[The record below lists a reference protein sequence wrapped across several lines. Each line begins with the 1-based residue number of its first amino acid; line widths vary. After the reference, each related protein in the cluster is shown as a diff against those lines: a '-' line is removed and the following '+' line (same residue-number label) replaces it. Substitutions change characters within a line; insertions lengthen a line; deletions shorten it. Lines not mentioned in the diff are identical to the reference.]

1 MTSKIFKTS
10 MTLIIGFGFAG
21 VAAAQAPTW
30 SPEQTEVWKVVSQS
44 WADEAAQNGK
54 WPGSY
59 VDDNVISW
67 SQDNPMPIYKNSLVK
82 WSRFNEKQ
90 YKTIHYDISPAAI
103 AIRGNTA
110 VVNYVAVNVSQRG
123 TDKPDRDADAIIE
136 TLVRDGNGWK
146 FLSSSSFSLE
156 KE

>member
-1 MTSKIFKTS
+1 MTGKISKALV
-10 MTLIIGFGFAG
+10 TLVFSFG
-21 VAAAQAPTW
+21 VAGTAVAQAPTW
-30 SPEQTEVWKVVSQS
+30 STEQMAVWKVVSQS

-67 SQDNPMPIYKNSLVK
+67 SQENPMPSYKDSLIK
-82 WSRFNEKQ
+82 WSRFNESQ

-103 AIRGNTA
+103 AIKGDTA
-110 VVNYVAVNVSQRG
+110 VVNYVAINVSQRG
-123 TDKPDRDADAIIE
+123 TDKPDRDVNAIIE

-146 FLSSSSFSLE
+146 FLSTSSFSL
-156 KE
+156 KK